1 MTKDNKSYA
10 DLKVQIKEFEDV
22 LEAEQKVKFHSL
34 LATFRDRAQATLD
47 GQSKVFNDAY
57 RLLDELT

>member
-22 LEAEQKVKFHSL
+22 LEAKQKVNLSIYLFDCIAKPINQLF
-34 LATFRDRAQATLD
+34 FKINPMFEYPR
-47 GQSKVFNDAY
+47 
-57 RLLDELT
+57 